1 MPDDKPQPMFN
12 SEEMSDLKRLAVA
25 GLLSGSAA
33 ASLKYLR
40 PGALFGSKP
49 QVIGSPFVEVPVPGQ
64 EPLPNTSEFFE
75 KIRKQK
81 NVGKGKRLQTF
92 KPGARV
98 AVKDDSEEKQ
108 AFSYDS
114 LTNMAYLPAAAFS
127 LIAPAVGSYHLLNKL
142 HKDRLKQDH
151 SEELDEAKK
160 EFGKALV
167 EAHSNRLKK
176 PVVIDNDQDLGK
188 TASSAVPSLA
198 EDLEK
203 LASLFLDKK
212 PDGDRLM
219 KKAKSRYTELAE
231 SLGNTIALPVKG
243 IGAGLRFLGN
253 AVQDPEASL
262 KAYGGLLG
270 GLAVGGGLI
279 GATTGFRHAAKN
291 DEEKL
296 QSERYLNEFLARR
309 QNEGM
314 PVQSIPV
321 PVKQVGKKLVAAPLG
336 AESTE
341 Q

>member
-1 MPDDKPQPMFN
+1 MSNDKPQPMFN

-98 AVKDDSEEKQ
+98 AIEDSGEKQ
-108 AFSYDS
+108 AFSYES
-114 LTNMAYLPAAAFS
+114 LYNMAYLPAAALS
-127 LIAPAVGSYHLLNKL
+127 LIAPAIGSYHLLNKL
-142 HKDRLKQDH
+142 HKNRVKQDH
-151 SEELDEAKK
+151 IEELDDAKK
-160 EFGKALV
+160 EFGQALV
-167 EAHSNRLKK
+167 ESHSNRLNK
-176 PVVIDNDQDLGK
+176 PVVVDNSPQLGK
-188 TASSAVPSLA
+188 AASSHEPTLA

-203 LASLFLDKK
+203 LASLYLDKK
-212 PDGDRLM
+212 PKITGL
-219 KKAKSRYTELAE
+219 KKQAKTRYTEAADTL
-231 SLGNTIALPVKG
+231 LNTISLPLQG
-243 IGAGLRFLGN
+243 IGSGLRYLGA
-253 AVQDPEASL
+253 AVSDPEKSL
-262 KAYGGLLG
+262 KAYGNILG

-279 GATTGFRHAAKN
+279 GATTGYRDAIKN

-296 QSERYLNEFLARR
+296 QSEKYLNEFLARR
-309 QNEGM
+309 HNEGM

-321 PVKQVGKKLVAAPLG
+321 PVKQVGKRLVARPVN